1 MTDSSAPDISRP
13 KTPYDRIGGAEPIA
27 RMVNRFYDLMDADP
41 AYAEL
46 RAMHAP
52 DLAPMRVSLAGF
64 LNAWTGGP
72 RDWFEVNPGKCMM
85 SAHKG
90 FAIDAETARQW
101 VEAMDRAAR
110 DTLDDP
116 ELVGAMIDAFRQMAG
131 GMARN
136 AAQAGS

>member
-1 MTDSSAPDISRP
+1 MTDSNAPDITRLN
-13 KTPYDRIGGAEPIA
+13 TPYHRMGGAEPIA
-27 RMVNRFYDLMDADP
+27 RMVNRFYDLMDQDP

-46 RAMHAP
+46 RAMHVR

-90 FAIDAETARQW
+90 FAIDAETSRQW
-101 VEAMDRAAR
+101 VDAMERSAR
-110 DTLDDP
+110 DTLDDA
-116 ELVGAMIDAFRQMAG
+116 ELVTAMIDAFRHMAG
-131 GMARN
+131 GILRN
-136 AAQAGS
+136 ASQG